1 MLFTRLAGIIL
12 AIGFAGLLSC
22 STKSPVQSRPA
33 PEKDFLKLGIA
44 LMDSESL
51 GQLKLGLSASDAASF
66 LSETPVQ
73 GKVELWGADGLYHQ
87 EWIYP
92 KQGITLGFSSEDK
105 KTPGT
110 IWSITVVHPCALKTK
125 RGIRIGSSEAET
137 LAAYQAEYNKEDSA
151 PGESLV
157 AGSIYG
163 GLCFLIEGH
172 RVSRIFIGAA
182 AE

>member
-1 MLFTRLAGIIL
+1 MLFTRSAALVLAV
-12 AIGFAGLLSC
+12 GFLGLLSC
-22 STKSPVQSRPA
+22 SSKSPVQSQTA
-33 PEKDFLKLGIA
+33 PEKDFAQLGTV

-51 GQLKLGLSASDAASF
+51 GQLKLGLSESDASSF
-66 LSETPVQ
+66 VGAKPF
-73 GKVELWGADGLYHQ
+73 KDKAELWGADGLYHQ
-87 EWIYP
+87 QWDYP
-92 KQGITLGFSSEDK
+92 KQGITLGFSSENK

-110 IWSITVVHPCALKTK
+110 IWSITVVQPCALKTK

-137 LAAYQAEYNKEDSA
+137 LAAYQAEYNKEDSI
-151 PGESLV
+151 PGESVV

-163 GLCFLIEGH
+163 GLCFLIKDH